1 MIDNEKCR
9 VLGIVG
15 NPLRQSMSP
24 YLHNYWIKKYKVNA
38 YYLPFPIKKVK
49 GINISIKTLNFIG
62 LNVTI
67 PFKKVII
74 KELDSIDKNAKSIN
88 AVNTIVNKGNKTK
101 GYNTDII
108 GFKKGL
114 QKTNM
119 WDKKRPVFV
128 FGAGGA
134 AEAILH
140 FLKIE
145 KIKDITIFN
154 RTKSRA
160 NKILRDYKQIK
171 FVNNINNLNLKEAGL
186 IINTTSLGMIGYPEL
201 DLDLKSINKNAVV
214 YDIVYN
220 PINTKLILN
229 AKKEK
234 LLTVSGLD
242 MFIEQAKSSFEIW
255 FNIKPKDDAKLIA
268 NIKKEITKK

>member
-1 MIDNEKCR
+1 M
-9 VLGIVG
+9 
-15 NPLRQSMSP
+15 
-24 YLHNYWIKKYKVNA
+24 
-38 YYLPFPIKKVK
+38 
-49 GINISIKTLNFIG
+49 
-62 LNVTI
+62 
-67 PFKKVII
+67 
-74 KELDSIDKNAKSIN
+74 
-88 AVNTIVNKGNKTK
+88 
-101 GYNTDII
+101 
-108 GFKKGL
+108 
-114 QKTNM
+114 
-119 WDKKRPVFV
+119 
-128 FGAGGA
+128 
-134 AEAILH
+134 
-140 FLKIE
+140 LKFYCT
-145 KIKDITIFN
+145 DITIFN

-160 NKILRDYKQIK
+160 NKILRDYKQIR

-186 IINTTSLGMIGYPEL
+186 IINTTSLGMMGYPEL
-201 DLDLKSINKNAVV
+201 DLDLRSINKNAVV